1 MMNPILLDI
10 PERIEGERIYLR
22 SCKPGD
28 GPMVFEAV
36 SASIK
41 ELKPWMPWANTAQ
54 SEDASEANI
63 RESYAEFIL
72 RKDLRLHI
80 MRSSDDVFL
89 GATGLHRIDW
99 NALKF
104 EIGYWVDSRHAKNG
118 YVTEAVN
125 LLSRFAFDELK
136 ANRIEIRVDTENKD
150 SRRIPEN
157 TGFTLE
163 GILRH
168 DSYNANGTE
177 LRSTCV
183 YSKIR

>member
-36 SASIK
+36 SASIE
-41 ELKPWMPWANTAQ
+41 ELKPWMPWANGIQT
-54 SEDASEANI
+54 EERTEANI
-63 RESYAEFIL
+63 RESYADFIL

-80 MRSSDDVFL
+80 MRKADDAFL
-89 GATGLHRIDW
+89 GSTGLHRIDW
-99 NALKF
+99 DALKF

-125 LLSRFAFDELK
+125 LLTRFAFDELN
-136 ANRIEIRVDTENKD
+136 ANRIEIRADTENKA

-168 DSYNANGTE
+168 DSYNSTGSVLT
-177 LRSTCV
+177 STCV

>member
-1 MMNPILLDI
+1 MNPILLDI

-28 GPMVFEAV
+28 GPMVHDAMT
-36 SASIK
+36 ASIE
-41 ELKPWMPWANTAQ
+41 ELKPWMAWANRSQ
-54 SEDASEANI
+54 SIDETEVNI

-80 MRSSDDVFL
+80 MRKADDVFL

-99 NALKF
+99 EALKF

-125 LLSRFAFDELK
+125 LLTHFAFNELN
-136 ANRIEIRVDTENKD
+136 ANRIEIRVDTENKA

-168 DSYNANGTE
+168 DSYNAAGTT

>member
-1 MMNPILLDI
+1 MKPILLDI

-28 GPMVFEAV
+28 GPMVYDAV
-36 SASIK
+36 AASIE
-41 ELKPWMPWANTAQ
+41 ELKPWMPWANGAQ
-54 SEDASEANI
+54 SENETEANV

-80 MRSSDDVFL
+80 MRKSDDAFL
-89 GATGLHRIDW
+89 GSTGLHRIDW
-99 NALKF
+99 NVLKF

-125 LLSRFAFDELK
+125 LLTRFAFDKLN
-136 ANRIEIRVDTENKD
+136 ANRIEIRVDTENKA
-150 SRRIPEN
+150 SRRIPEK

-168 DSYNANGTE
+168 DSYNSTGSVLT
-177 LRSTCV
+177 STCV